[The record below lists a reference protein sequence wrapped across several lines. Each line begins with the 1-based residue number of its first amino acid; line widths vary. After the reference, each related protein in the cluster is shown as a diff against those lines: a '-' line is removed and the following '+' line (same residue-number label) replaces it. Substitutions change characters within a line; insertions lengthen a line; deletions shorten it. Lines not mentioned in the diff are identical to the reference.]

1 MPSGAGDDEQEDKE
15 YLITE
20 TEDLKLVSD
29 YTSLDFEKCLSLD
42 CYTFKILLKDAYV
55 YKLKQSEQGRE
66 YLENCYILQQ
76 TEPDRKALRKQYGGD
91 K

>member
-1 MPSGAGDDEQEDKE
+1 MPSDTGDNEQEEKE

-29 YTSLDFEKCLSLD
+29 YSSLDFDECLNLD
-42 CYTFKILLKDAYV
+42 CYTYKLLLRDAYIH
-55 YKLKQSEQGRE
+55 KLKQSEQGRE
-66 YLENCYILQQ
+66 YLENCYVLQQ
-76 TEPDRKALRKQYGGD
+76 TEPDRKTLKKQYGGD